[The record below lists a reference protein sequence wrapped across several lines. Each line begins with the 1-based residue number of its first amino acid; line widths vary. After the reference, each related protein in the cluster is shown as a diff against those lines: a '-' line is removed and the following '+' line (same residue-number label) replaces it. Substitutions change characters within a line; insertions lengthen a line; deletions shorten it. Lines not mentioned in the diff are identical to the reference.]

1 MKLVKV
7 DAPLDL
13 VEKVWDLKI
22 LPFIFDVIKPIE
34 KEYYDHFAFAQM
46 RYSFKRNNTSNVSL
60 HTFPIRMFCKNVIG
74 YENIATLIHTI
85 PIYLRGEKPKD
96 EDKKND
102 NDIIETLGAYYPI
115 APNNPN
121 IKRDSPYIELFLIP
135 ISETSNGKDTHFI
148 WLFTEVLLHEL
159 AHAAMDI
166 YNVEGYQ
173 KITEQISYC
182 SDFGR
187 WREESM
193 AEAVALR
200 IINKSGKKRF
210 YNYAKKFVL
219 GNILKEYRLG
229 TLLEEVFNHWD
240 FVSIIGGKKN
250 GVHPDLRKEWL
261 TYVMGNPTAEGLKEC
276 NNLLTEQYVYKFN
289 SNYYT
294 EENELVYAIV
304 NSVLTNY
311 ETANNRKMDF
321 ATFSSIFP
329 YIKTG
334 AEMSYEPSI
343 MVQSDPRFS
352 YKVSLNGVDYSLCDD
367 WNYEALHQF
376 IANSGCKF
384 DEYKNY

>member
-1 MKLVKV
+1 MKIVNV
-7 DAPLDL
+7 DAPFDL
-13 VEKVWDLKI
+13 IEKVQDLEI
-22 LPFIFDVIKPIE
+22 LPFILDVIKPIE

-46 RYSFKRNNTSNVSL
+46 LYSFNGNVSSTISL
-60 HTFPIRMFCKNVIG
+60 PTFPIRMFCENVIG
-74 YENIATLIHTI
+74 YENIVTLIHTI
-85 PIYLRGEKPKD
+85 PIYLRGGKPKD

-135 ISETSNGKDTHFI
+135 ISESSNCKDIHFK

-159 AHAAMDI
+159 AHAVMDI

-193 AEAVALR
+193 AEAVALS
-200 IINKSGKKRF
+200 IIKQSGKKRF

-229 TLLEEVFNHWD
+229 ALLEEVFNHWD

-250 GVHPDLRKEWL
+250 GVDFDLQKEWF
-261 TYVMGNPTAEGLKEC
+261 TYVKGNPTAEGLIEC
-276 NNLLTEQYVYKFN
+276 NNLLTKQYVYKFN
-289 SNYYT
+289 NIYYT
-294 EENELVYAIV
+294 EEKELVYAIV

-343 MVQSDPRFS
+343 MVQSDSRFS
-352 YKVSLNGVDYSLCDD
+352 YKVSLNGVDYSLYDNWD
-367 WNYEALHQF
+367 YEALHQF